1 MLLVTS
7 PQKCVLS
14 FDYLYLCQPGN
25 YISSGQ
31 ILLSITRH
39 IGFLSGAFLPIFLL
53 GSLYDTTLILFSN
66 KVGRFFQIFV
76 AFLEYLN
83 FTEQYRNTLFK
94 IFLDYISVREGQI
107 YADFF

>member
-1 MLLVTS
+1 MDRKTKVMS
-7 PQKCVLS
+7 KK
-14 FDYLYLCQPGN
+14 
-25 YISSGQ
+25 
-31 ILLSITRH
+31 
-39 IGFLSGAFLPIFLL
+39 IG
-53 GSLYDTTLILFSN
+53 
-66 KVGRFFQIFV
+66 KFFQIFA